1 LKDFEMGLKKVAL
14 VTGAT
19 RGIGLAICEMLIKEG
34 ISVIGTSRL
43 KANVE
48 EVATDLSTGL
58 VKMQAME
65 LDITNRNSI
74 SKLLIE
80 LEENEFTPNI
90 LINNAAITRD
100 NLLIKMKDEEWD
112 VVLGA
117 NLDAVFHLTRN
128 LIRPMLK
135 ARYGRIVNISSVV
148 GMSGNAGQSNYAT
161 TKAGIIGFTKSLA
174 LESAK
179 RGVTANVVA
188 PGVIDTDMTRALS
201 ENQRNAIIERV
212 PAQKMGS
219 VNDVASA
226 VKFLISD
233 GASYIT
239 GETINVNGGL
249 LMN

>member
-1 LKDFEMGLKKVAL
+1 MGLKKVAL

>member
-1 LKDFEMGLKKVAL
+1 MRLKKVAL

-19 RGIGLAICEMLIKEG
+19 RGIGLAISEMLIKEG
-34 ISVIGTSRL
+34 ISLIGTSRL

-48 EVATDLSTGL
+48 EVATDLSTDST
-58 VKMQAME
+58 KMHAME
-65 LDITNRNSI
+65 LDITDRNSI
-74 SKLLIE
+74 SKLLSE
-80 LEENEFTPNI
+80 LEEKALAPNI

-100 NLLIKMKDEEWD
+100 NLLMKMRDEEWD
-112 VVLGA
+112 SVLGA

-148 GMSGNAGQSNYAT
+148 GLSGNAGQSNYVAA
-161 TKAGIIGFTKSLA
+161 KAGIIGFTKSLA

-188 PGVIDTDMTRALS
+188 PGFIDTDMTRALG

-212 PAQKMGS
+212 PSQKMGN

>member
-1 LKDFEMGLKKVAL
+1 MGLKKVAL

-19 RGIGLAICEMLIKEG
+19 RGIGLAISEMLIKEG
-34 ISVIGTSRL
+34 ISLIGTSRL

-48 EVATDLSTGL
+48 EVATDLSTDST
-58 VKMQAME
+58 KMHAME
-65 LDITNRNSI
+65 LDITDRNSI
-74 SKLLIE
+74 SKLLSE
-80 LEENEFTPNI
+80 LEEKELAPNI

-100 NLLIKMKDEEWD
+100 NLLMKMRDEEWD
-112 VVLGA
+112 SVLGA

-148 GMSGNAGQSNYAT
+148 GLSGNAGQSNYVAA
-161 TKAGIIGFTKSLA
+161 KAGIIGFTKSLA

-188 PGVIDTDMTRALS
+188 PGFIDTDMTRALS
-201 ENQRNAIIERV
+201 ESQRNAIIERV
-212 PAQKMGS
+212 PAQKMGN

>member
-1 LKDFEMGLKKVAL
+1 MGLKKVAL

-19 RGIGLAICEMLIKEG
+19 RGIGLAISEMLIKEG
-34 ISVIGTSRL
+34 ISLIGTSRL

-48 EVATDLSTGL
+48 EVATDLSTDST
-58 VKMQAME
+58 KMHAME
-65 LDITNRNSI
+65 LDITDRNSI
-74 SKLLIE
+74 SKLLSE
-80 LEENEFTPNI
+80 LEEKALAPNI

-100 NLLIKMKDEEWD
+100 NLLMKMRDEEWD
-112 VVLGA
+112 SVLGA

-148 GMSGNAGQSNYAT
+148 GLSGNAGQSNYVAA
-161 TKAGIIGFTKSLA
+161 KAGIIGFTKSLA

-188 PGVIDTDMTRALS
+188 PGFIDTDMTRALS
-201 ENQRNAIIERV
+201 ESQRNAIIERV
-212 PAQKMGS
+212 PAQKMGN

>member
-1 LKDFEMGLKKVAL
+1 MGLKKVAL

-19 RGIGLAICEMLIKEG
+19 RGIGLAISEMLIKEG
-34 ISVIGTSRL
+34 ISLIGTSRL

-48 EVATDLSTGL
+48 EVATDLSTDST
-58 VKMQAME
+58 KMHAME
-65 LDITNRNSI
+65 LDITDRNSI
-74 SKLLIE
+74 SKLLSE
-80 LEENEFTPNI
+80 LEEKELAPNI

-100 NLLIKMKDEEWD
+100 NLLMKMRDEEWD
-112 VVLGA
+112 SVLGA

-148 GMSGNAGQSNYAT
+148 GLSGNAGQSNYVAA
-161 TKAGIIGFTKSLA
+161 KAGIIGFTKSLA

-188 PGVIDTDMTRALS
+188 PGFIDTDMTRALG

-212 PAQKMGS
+212 PSQKMGN

>member
-1 LKDFEMGLKKVAL
+1 MGLKKVAL

-19 RGIGLAICEMLIKEG
+19 RGIGLAISEMLIKEG
-34 ISVIGTSRL
+34 ISLIGTSRL

-48 EVATDLSTGL
+48 EVATDLSTNST
-58 VKMQAME
+58 KMHAME
-65 LDITNRNSI
+65 LDINDKNSI
-74 SKLLIE
+74 SKLLSE

-100 NLLIKMKDEEWD
+100 NLLMKMKDEEWES
-112 VVLGA
+112 VLRA
-117 NLDAVFHLTRN
+117 NLDAVFRLTRS

-135 ARYGRIVNISSVV
+135 TRYGRIVNISSVV
-148 GMSGNAGQSNYAT
+148 GLSGNAGQSNYVAA
-161 TKAGIIGFTKSLA
+161 KAGIIGFTKSLA
-174 LESAK
+174 LECAK

-188 PGVIDTDMTRALS
+188 PGFIDTDMTRALT

-212 PAQKMGS
+212 PAQKIGT